1 MNIDNNFKDS
11 FSKYFQKHYGY
22 KKYECNLNNNEP
34 WLYIQAGSGFGD
46 NFHYELIDDSIQLHI
61 EFKDKDENIFFAN
74 ALIKML
80 KKNDYRGIIPN
91 DDYIWFLLE
100 KINNKKIKEIQKKL
114 DKIIKKFDPIINQ
127 LFLFDFKRNKPN
139 KEEKSINCRFIS
151 VCGIINEI
159 IFVIPLVLI
168 ILGKLNSN
176 FTFYLSVL
184 LVIFTFACVFTLHI
198 ILYKILN
205 RREKSEFLKKIILH
219 QEIENEDVLSTK
231 TTKNENSSDAAT
243 VTETMDSTI
252 YDSKSKV
259 LISAIEAIKDL

>member
-1 MNIDNNFKDS
+1 M
-11 FSKYFQKHYGY
+11 
-22 KKYECNLNNNEP
+22 
-34 WLYIQAGSGFGD
+34 
-46 NFHYELIDDSIQLHI
+46 
-61 EFKDKDENIFFAN
+61 
-74 ALIKML
+74 
-80 KKNDYRGIIPN
+80 
-91 DDYIWFLLE
+91 
-100 KINNKKIKEIQKKL
+100 
-114 DKIIKKFDPIINQ
+114 
-127 LFLFDFKRNKPN
+127 
-139 KEEKSINCRFIS
+139 
-151 VCGIINEI
+151 
-159 IFVIPLVLI
+159 I

>member
-1 MNIDNNFKDS
+1 M
-11 FSKYFQKHYGY
+11 
-22 KKYECNLNNNEP
+22 
-34 WLYIQAGSGFGD
+34 
-46 NFHYELIDDSIQLHI
+46 
-61 EFKDKDENIFFAN
+61 
-74 ALIKML
+74 
-80 KKNDYRGIIPN
+80 
-91 DDYIWFLLE
+91 
-100 KINNKKIKEIQKKL
+100 
-114 DKIIKKFDPIINQ
+114 
-127 LFLFDFKRNKPN
+127 
-139 KEEKSINCRFIS
+139 
-151 VCGIINEI
+151 
-159 IFVIPLVLI
+159 
-168 ILGKLNSN
+168 
-176 FTFYLSVL
+176 